1 MRRSRLILQTFFLCL
16 WHLIDDSLELHGVGE
31 LEGLAAAGTRASP
44 AVVATAAI
52 VVVVIPIV
60 GIVRATAA
68 SRSLRFRPDGGARES
83 VEQQDE

>member
-52 VVVVIPIV
+52 VVVVSIV
-60 GIVRATAA
+60 CIVWATAA